1 MSVQLPHFQVPKEF
15 VDAIE
20 ILYESCNGVEPGKA
34 WSGLQKHCHEVKKNT
49 IRVVHETLKKIGEL
63 NQVTDAKEYLD
74 TLCAAYE
81 ILYEKDHVSVGA
93 RPKTAHTETLKPT
106 KKFAERC
113 RDTKE
118 LPGPQLRREIQSLAQ
133 KFFANFESF
142 SKTVELQER
151 YQLKFI
157 PKRPTDE
164 LGKIRSKRPSEEYM
178 PLGASAEDF
187 SLFANS
193 SETDASCALAGD
205 FLLKGKFDQTG
216 ASCAP
221 KEAFSL
227 FANSGETD
235 ASCALARDFLLKG
248 KFDQTGA
255 SCASVEDF
263 SLLGNSGETEASCA
277 LAQDLFLSADAA
289 EIGAGMAPAG
299 EFFLSVK
306 KGPRTRVGLIA
317 QGDSDDS
324 DRSHTPA
331 TARRPHHMNSKP

>member
-20 ILYESCNGVEPGKA
+20 ILHESCKGIEPGKA

-63 NQVTDAKEYLD
+63 NQVTDAKKYLD

-106 KKFAERC
+106 KIFANQC

-133 KFFANFESF
+133 RFFANFESF

-151 YQLKFI
+151 YQLKFM
-157 PKRPTDE
+157 PKRPIDE
-164 LGKIRSKRPSEEYM
+164 LGKIRSNRPSEGHM
-178 PLGASAEDF
+178 PLGASA
-187 SLFANS
+187 
-193 SETDASCALAGD
+193 
-205 FLLKGKFDQTG
+205 
-216 ASCAP
+216 
-221 KEAFSL
+221 
-227 FANSGETD
+227 
-235 ASCALARDFLLKG
+235 
-248 KFDQTGA
+248 
-255 SCASVEDF
+255 EDF
-263 SLLGNSGETEASCA
+263 SLLGNSGETEAGCA
-277 LAQDLFLSADAA
+277 LAGDFFFKGKFDQTEASCAPKEDFTLLGNSGETEASSVLAQDFFLSADTA
-289 EIGAGMAPAG
+289 EIDAGMATVG
-299 EFFLSVK
+299 DFFLSVK
-306 KGPRTRVGLIA
+306 EGPRTRVGLIA
-317 QGDSDDS
+317 QGDSEDS

-331 TARRPHHMNSKP
+331 TARRPHNMNSKP

>member
-20 ILYESCNGVEPGKA
+20 ILYESCNGIEPGKA

-113 RDTKE
+113 RDSKE

-133 KFFANFESF
+133 RFFANFESF
-142 SKTVELQER
+142 SKTVELKER

-157 PKRPTDE
+157 PKRPIDE
-164 LGKIRSKRPSEEYM
+164 LGKIRFNRPSEGHM

-187 SLFANS
+187 SLFGNLG
-193 SETDASCALAGD
+193 ETEGGCAPAGD
-205 FLLKGKFDQTG
+205 FLLKGKFDQT
-216 ASCAP
+216 
-221 KEAFSL
+221 E
-227 FANSGETD
+227 
-235 ASCALARDFLLKG
+235 
-248 KFDQTGA
+248 A
-255 SCASVEDF
+255 SCASAEGF
-263 SLLGNSGETEASCA
+263 SLLVNSGETEASCA
-277 LAQDLFLSADAA
+277 LAREFFLSADTA
-289 EIGAGMAPAG
+289 EIEAGMVPAG

>member
-20 ILYESCNGVEPGKA
+20 ILYESCNGIEPGKA

-118 LPGPQLRREIQSLAQ
+118 LPGPQLRKEIQSLAQ

-187 SLFANS
+187 SLLGNS
-193 SETDASCALAGD
+193 GETEESCALAG
-205 FLLKGKFDQTG
+205 
-216 ASCAP
+216 
-221 KEAFSL
+221 
-227 FANSGETD
+227 
-235 ASCALARDFLLKG
+235 DFLLKG

-277 LAQDLFLSADAA
+277 LARDFFLSADTA
-289 EIGAGMAPAG
+289 EIEAGMAPAG
-299 EFFLSVK
+299 DFFLSVK
-306 KGPRTRVGLIA
+306 KGSRSRVGLIA

>member
-20 ILYESCNGVEPGKA
+20 ILYESCNGIEPGKA

-118 LPGPQLRREIQSLAQ
+118 LPGPQLRKEIQSLAQ

-164 LGKIRSKRPSEEYM
+164 LGKIRSKRPSEGHM
-178 PLGASAEDF
+178 PLGASA
-187 SLFANS
+187 
-193 SETDASCALAGD
+193 
-205 FLLKGKFDQTG
+205 
-216 ASCAP
+216 
-221 KEAFSL
+221 
-227 FANSGETD
+227 
-235 ASCALARDFLLKG
+235 
-248 KFDQTGA
+248 
-255 SCASVEDF
+255 EDF
-263 SLLGNSGETEASCA
+263 SLLGNSGETEAGCA
-277 LAQDLFLSADAA
+277 LAGDFFFKGKFDQTEASCAPKEDFSLLGNSSETEASSVLAQDFFLSADTA
-289 EIGAGMAPAG
+289 EIEAGMATVG
-299 EFFLSVK
+299 DFFLSVK
-306 KGPRTRVGLIA
+306 EGPRTRVGLIA
-317 QGDSDDS
+317 QGDSEDS

-331 TARRPHHMNSKP
+331 TARRPHNMNSKP